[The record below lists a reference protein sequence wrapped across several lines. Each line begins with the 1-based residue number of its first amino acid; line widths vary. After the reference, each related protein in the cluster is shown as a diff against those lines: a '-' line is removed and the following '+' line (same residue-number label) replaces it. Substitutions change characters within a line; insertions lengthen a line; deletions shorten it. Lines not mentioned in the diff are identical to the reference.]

1 MITLHEIPIY
11 ALSPKTLSSRYNR
24 FQESFLKDGP
34 PLDEYSYRR
43 CLDHETFPQR
53 CWKHNHVVGSID
65 ILLNHHHIFFELY
78 FPYPE
83 IKRYNWRNN
92 HKIYMGNI
100 SANCFRLFVDD
111 NMSNNDMQIGILEM
125 LDQVIQDHV
134 PEKWYVDRQ
143 AFDTIHPHINYKS
156 IIDNQQNNGEYLW

>member
-11 ALSPKTLSSRYNR
+11 ALSPKTLSSRYN
-24 FQESFLKDGP
+24 
-34 PLDEYSYRR
+34 
-43 CLDHETFPQR
+43 
-53 CWKHNHVVGSID
+53 
-65 ILLNHHHIFFELY
+65 
-78 FPYPE
+78 
-83 IKRYNWRNN
+83 WRKN

-100 SANCFRLFVDD
+100 LANCFRLFVDD

-143 AFDTIHPHINYKS
+143 AFDTIHPYINYKS
-156 IIDNQQNNGEYLW
+156 IIDNQQNNGEYL